1 MESQE
6 NNDENRFLFV
16 INIIKGFLGI
26 FAFLTLIV
34 VYCSKAC
41 SNLFKWIFKRN
52 ENINKK
58 NN

>member
-6 NNDENRFLFV
+6 NSNENRFLFV

-41 SNLFKWIFKRN
+41 SNLFKWIFRRDVNRRTK
-52 ENINKK
+52 
-58 NN
+58 